1 MKLSPL
7 SRPTARLDGVRILVV
22 DDEFMIA
29 LDIEA
34 TLLEAGADVVA
45 LCMTLSEALSV
56 AALEKVSIATLDIRL
71 GRDTSEAV
79 AALLAERGIPF
90 VFYSGQSLPN
100 EMRERW
106 PRSLLVAKPAEPRQ
120 LVDAL
125 AAALS

>member
-7 SRPTARLDGVRILVV
+7 SHPIARLDGVRILVV

-79 AALLAERGIPF
+79 AALLTERGIPF
-90 VFYSGQSLPN
+90 IFYSGQSLPN

-106 PRSLLVAKPAEPRQ
+106 PLSLLVAKPAEPRQ

>member
-90 VFYSGQSLPN
+90 IFYSGQSLPS

-106 PRSLLVAKPAEPRQ
+106 PLSPLVAKPAEPRQ

>member
-56 AALEKVSIATLDIRL
+56 AALEKVAIATLDIRL

-90 VFYSGQSLPN
+90 IFYSGQSLPS

-106 PRSLLVAKPAEPRQ
+106 PLSPLVAKPAEPRQ

>member
-79 AALLAERGIPF
+79 AALLTERGIPF
-90 VFYSGQSLPN
+90 IFYSGQSLPN

-106 PRSLLVAKPAEPRQ
+106 PLSLLVAKPAEPRQ

>member
-79 AALLAERGIPF
+79 AALLTERGIPF
-90 VFYSGQSLPN
+90 IFYSGQSLPN

-106 PRSLLVAKPAEPRQ
+106 PLSPLVAKPAEPRQ

>member
-79 AALLAERGIPF
+79 AALLTERGIPF
-90 VFYSGQSLPN
+90 IFYSGQSLPN

>member
-56 AALEKVSIATLDIRL
+56 AALEKVAIATLDIRL